1 MRLFGP
7 LPFLFPDT
15 CRALSISFA
24 PCGQTRAGILQ
35 QHMGEGVGILKR
47 ILEQIMFPKSIYLCQ
62 SADLDQIVLIFIVG
76 E

>member
-1 MRLFGP
+1 
-7 LPFLFPDT
+7 
-15 CRALSISFA
+15 
-24 PCGQTRAGILQ
+24 
-35 QHMGEGVGILKR
+35 MGEGVGILKR